1 MGAGGMSQ
9 YTYTLTPGRE
19 EEEQHTY
26 RQSELEKMT
35 TFHLRE
41 ICRKERLVVSSAKN
55 EDKDGLI
62 RLIMRFRGQ
71 KEYRHI
77 REFCEGGVERVQAF
91 LEGEEIRF
99 LEEPEVNIPGTLA
112 VFRDTEMNE
121 LDGYQVKS
129 DEKLC
134 CGNLLLVDEALRVYT
149 CFYMEEAGDAAYLC
163 KGKEIPVCPLE
174 KHQYSILYFPNASV
188 SEFLYDCYYGNHVSV
203 PGHAEAVRIPL
214 LDVVERQIPQADLP
228 LVIDF
233 GSSNTTMGICLP
245 DGSVRI
251 ATSRGK
257 TMIPSVIGVREKA
270 GGETEFLFGF
280 DAQEMNRQNYRDED
294 AAVFYD
300 VKRWISDADKVE
312 SVILKSGY
320 KYQFPRK
327 EMLRAYLDHLL
338 EMARQQFKCSF
349 TNIQLLAPI
358 RQKEKFGRLFRELLP
373 EYTINCELDEGMAVL
388 FHSIH
393 SMIRAKGYEERR
405 WYHALVIDC
414 GGGTTDLTSG
424 RFRIE
429 NNRVSYIIDLE
440 TRYENGDTNLGGNN
454 LTYRILQLL
463 KVRLAE
469 ELGFLT
475 KEPLTIGGT
484 GEGKAAYEELEK
496 RYLLAE
502 KWLPTRFKEYEG
514 RSREHYFFVKN
525 NYHYLFE
532 LAEQIKKRFFRA
544 GFCYELKLSTDKGE
558 DVFLDKW
565 KLSVCEEGRDEGAA
579 RQFETISRPVE
590 IRLYVHEIEEL
601 LRPEIYG
608 LMERFLDTKFE
619 KGQLAEY
626 EMIKLT
632 GQSCKSGLFLEALKQ
647 YVPGKRIQGIRRDE
661 AGTELKM
668 CCLEGALAYF
678 RNCSLGYMKVNERY
692 RVGSLPY
699 EIMAYTHENKE
710 KILIRSLDA
719 EEHIGYISRFHIGNQ
734 LDLYLN
740 DEQGKRLK
748 TYYFAYDTSQ
758 FEKTTQKEIDEAYE
772 GTVIQ
777 EETDVIV
784 EGEMKFFVWI
794 SRERWGFVVLP
805 VLRDQEILYKGAET
819 FFDFEDDTWE
829 LNFFDGRK

>member
-1 MGAGGMSQ
+1 MSQ
-9 YTYTLTPGRE
+9 YTYTLNPVRE
-19 EEEQHTY
+19 EEERHTY

-55 EDKDGLI
+55 EDKDGLV

-77 REFCEGGVERVQAF
+77 GEFCEGGLERVQEF
-91 LEGEEIRF
+91 LDQQKIRF
-99 LEEPEVNIPGTLA
+99 LEEPEVSIPGTLTI
-112 VFRDTEMNE
+112 FRDTEMNE

-129 DEKLC
+129 DKKLC
-134 CGNLLLVDEALRVYT
+134 CGNLLLVDEALKVYT
-149 CFYMEEAGDAAYLC
+149 CFYIEEAGDVAYLF
-163 KGKEIPVCPLE
+163 KGKSMPVSPLE
-174 KHQYSILYFPNASV
+174 KHQYSILYFPNESV
-188 SEFLYDCYYGNHVSV
+188 SEFLYDCYYGNPVSV
-203 PGHAEAVRIPL
+203 PGHTEAVRIPL

-245 DGSVRI
+245 DGSVQI
-251 ATSRGK
+251 ATARGK
-257 TMIPSVIGVREKA
+257 TIIPSVIGVQEKA
-270 GGETEFLFGF
+270 GGETEFLFGY

-300 VKRWISDADKVE
+300 IKRWISDADRVE

-320 KYQFPRK
+320 KYQFSRK
-327 EMLRAYLDHLL
+327 EMLRAYLDYLL

-358 RQKEKFGRLFRELLP
+358 RQKEKFRRLFTELLP
-373 EYTINCELDEGMAVL
+373 EYTVNCELDEGMAVL

-424 RFRIE
+424 RFCIQ

-440 TRYENGDTNLGGNN
+440 TRYENGDTNMGGNN

-463 KVRLAE
+463 KLRLAE
-469 ELGFLT
+469 EMGFLG
-475 KEPLTIGGT
+475 KEPLLIGSA
-484 GEGKAAYEELEK
+484 GEGKGAYGELEK
-496 RYLLAE
+496 RYLQAE
-502 KWLPTRFKEYEG
+502 KWLPTQFKEYEG
-514 RSREHYFFVKN
+514 RNREQYFFVKN
-525 NYHYLFE
+525 NYYYLFE
-532 LAEQIKKRFFRA
+532 LAEQVKKMFFQA
-544 GFCYELKLSTDKGE
+544 GFCYELRLSTEKGQ
-558 DVFLDKW
+558 DIFIDKW
-565 KLSVCEEGRDEGAA
+565 KLSVCGNSWDGVSGGT
-579 RQFETISRPVE
+579 FENISGQVA
-590 IRLYVHEIEEL
+590 ICLYLHEIEEL

-608 LMERFLDTKFE
+608 LMERFLDDKFE

-632 GQSCKSGLFLEALKQ
+632 GQSCKSELFLEALKQ

-678 RNCSLGYMKVNERY
+678 MNCKLGYMKVNENY

-710 KILIRSLDA
+710 KILIKSLDA
-719 EEHIGYISRFHIGNQ
+719 ENHIGYISRFHIGNQ

-748 TYYFAYDTSQ
+748 TYYFAYDTAK
-758 FEKTTQKEIDEAYE
+758 FEKTTQKEIDDTYA

-777 EETDVIV
+777 EETDIIE

-794 SRERWGFVVLP
+794 SKERWGFEVLP
-805 VLRDQEILYKGAET
+805 ILRDQEVLYKGVET

>member
-1 MGAGGMSQ
+1 MSQ
-9 YTYTLTPGRE
+9 YTYTLNPSRE
-19 EEEQHTY
+19 EEEKHTY

-62 RLIMRFRGQ
+62 RLIMRYRGQ
-71 KEYRHI
+71 REYRHI
-77 REFCEGGVERVQAF
+77 KEFCEGGMERIQAF
-91 LEGEEIRF
+91 LDHQKIRF
-99 LEEPEVNIPGTLA
+99 LERPEVDIPGTITI
-112 VFRDTEMNE
+112 FRDTEMNE
-121 LDGYQVKS
+121 LDGYRVKS
-129 DEKLC
+129 DEPLC
-134 CGNLLLVDEALRVYT
+134 PGNLLLVDETLRAYT
-149 CFYMEEAGDAAYLC
+149 CFYIEEAAGTAWLF
-163 KGKEIPVCPLE
+163 KGKEIPVPVPE
-174 KHQYSILYFPNASV
+174 KHQYSVLYFPSVAV
-188 SEFLYDCYYGNHVSV
+188 SEFLYDCYYGNHASM
-203 PGHAEAVRIPL
+203 PGHTEAVRIPL
-214 LDVVERQIPQADLP
+214 LDIVEKEIPPADMP

-245 DGSVRI
+245 NGSVRI
-251 ATSRGK
+251 ATAKGK
-257 TMIPSVIGVREKA
+257 AIIPSVIGVRERKD
-270 GGETEFLFGF
+270 GETEFLFG
-280 DAQEMNRQNYRDED
+280 DEAREMSRQNYRDED

-300 VKRWISDADKVE
+300 IKRWISDADRVE

-327 EMLRAYLDHLL
+327 EMLRAYLERLL
-338 EMARQQFKCSF
+338 EMACQQFKCSF

-358 RQKEKFGRLFRELLP
+358 RQKEKFRRLFKELLP
-373 EYTINCELDEGMAVL
+373 EYTVNCELDEGMAVL
-388 FHSIH
+388 FHSIQN
-393 SMIRAKGYEERR
+393 MIRSKAYEERR

-463 KVRLAE
+463 KLRLVE
-469 ELGFLT
+469 ELGLRE
-475 KEPLTIGGT
+475 KSPLTIGSAQ
-484 GEGKAAYEELEK
+484 EGKAAYEELDR
-496 RYLLAE
+496 RYLQTE

-514 RSREHYFFVKN
+514 RNREQYFYVKN
-525 NYHYLFE
+525 NYYYLFE
-532 LAEQIKKRFFRA
+532 LAEQIKKRFFQA
-544 GFCYELKLSTDKGE
+544 GFCYELRISTHKG
-558 DVFLDKW
+558 DDIFLDKW
-565 KLSVCEEGRDEGAA
+565 KLSLCGGERGGAA
-579 RQFETISRPVE
+579 MQFENISGPVSVC
-590 IRLYVHEIEEL
+590 LYLHEIEEL
-601 LRPEIYG
+601 LRPEIFG
-608 LMERFLDTKFE
+608 LMERFLDSKFE

-632 GQSCKSGLFLEALKQ
+632 GQSCKSRLFLEALKQ
-647 YVPGKRIQGIRRDE
+647 YVPGKRIQGIRQDE

-678 RNCSLGYMKVNERY
+678 MNCKLGYMKVNEQY

-710 KILIRSLDA
+710 KILIRSLDV
-719 EEHIGYISRFHIGNQ
+719 ENHIGYISRFHIGNQ

-748 TYYFAYDTSQ
+748 TYYFAYDTSK
-758 FEKTTQKEIDEAYE
+758 FEQTTQREIDVAYA

-777 EETDVIV
+777 EETDIIV
-784 EGEMKFFVWI
+784 EGEMKFFVWV

-805 VLRDQEILYKGAET
+805 VLRDGEVLYRGEET